1 MCHKSLTL
9 DGYLGGY
16 CTVIPAGTAQT
27 GTAHCSTG
35 STENPFGYC
44 TAAQYPIPLWVLCST
59 RSTHRYCGT
68 AAGTVGTVQYPIE
81 YGTAQY
87 RGTAGGYCTV
97 HKKRSGSPVS
107 FWKYVQ
113 NDPGI
118 EPGVASVH
126 GDAITIRP
134 PLQVIMGSLIIGLF
148 TP

>member
-1 MCHKSLTL
+1 MNI
-9 DGYLGGY
+9 GYLGGY
-16 CTVIPAGTAQT
+16 CAVPAGTAQA

-44 TAAQYPIPLWVLCST
+44 TVPNPVM
-59 RSTHRYCGT
+59 
-68 AAGTVGTVQYPIE
+68 GTVQYP
-81 YGTAQY
+81 QY
-87 RGTAGGYCTV
+87 PPVLRYCSWYCGYCAVPDCFRYCTV
-97 HKKRSGSPVS
+97 PRYCRRVLHSTSKRSGSPVS

-118 EPGVASVH
+118 EPGVAGVH

-134 PLQVIMGSLIIGLF
+134 PLHVIMGSLIIGLF